1 MNFIA
6 IVMTPSIVLRQK
18 LTKNVRKDYC
28 PVSIQM
34 HLTFVYVILLHLTR
48 MVDVSNVLIGTHIN

>member
-6 IVMTPSIVLRQK
+6 IVMTPSIVFRQK
-18 LTKNVRKDYC
+18 LRKNVRKDYC

-34 HLTFVYVILLHLTR
+34 HLTFVYVILLNLTG
-48 MVDVSNVLIGTHIN
+48 MIDVSNVLMGTHIN

>member
-6 IVMTPSIVLRQK
+6 IVMTPSIVFRQK
-18 LTKNVRKDYC
+18 LRKNVRKDYC

-34 HLTFVYVILLHLTR
+34 HLTFVYVILLHLTG
-48 MVDVSNVLIGTHIN
+48 MVDVSNVLMGTHIN

>member
-6 IVMTPSIVLRQK
+6 IAMTPSIVFRQK
-18 LTKNVRKDYC
+18 LRKNVPKDCC

-34 HLTFVYVILLHLTR
+34 HLPFVYVILLSLTG
-48 MVDVSNVLIGTHIN
+48 MIDVSNVLMGTHIN